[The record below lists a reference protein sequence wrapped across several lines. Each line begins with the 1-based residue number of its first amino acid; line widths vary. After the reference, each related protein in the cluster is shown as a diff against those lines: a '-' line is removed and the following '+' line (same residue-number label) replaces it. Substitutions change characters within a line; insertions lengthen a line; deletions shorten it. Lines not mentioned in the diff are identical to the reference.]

1 MRKEEGYVVVRRK
14 WKRDRTRGERHCS
27 DGRRRR
33 RSWGGGG
40 GGQYDRAKSAKSHIS
55 LRTSFTFFRGRLGA
69 AHAALLKGLELQDSQ
84 GGQDRND
91 FEYLYAGNMQV
102 VLEGVE
108 EGSRG
113 GQSRRRSRRAGV
125 SVGERAVMKRKLQI
139 GWGRWG
145 RRGRERERYEG
156 QSAGYNE

>member
-1 MRKEEGYVVVRRK
+1 M
-14 WKRDRTRGERHCS
+14 
-27 DGRRRR
+27 
-33 RSWGGGG
+33 
-40 GGQYDRAKSAKSHIS
+40 
-55 LRTSFTFFRGRLGA
+55 
-69 AHAALLKGLELQDSQ
+69 
-84 GGQDRND
+84 
-91 FEYLYAGNMQV
+91 

-113 GQSRRRSRRAGV
+113 GQSRRKSTRAGI

-145 RRGRERERYEG
+145 RRGGERERNEG

>member
-1 MRKEEGYVVVRRK
+1 M
-14 WKRDRTRGERHCS
+14 TLC
-27 DGRRRR
+27 GRRRGTWLYGENGSEIGR
-33 RSWGGGG
+33 GVRGTAATGGEGGEAGGVWG
-40 GGQYDRAKSAKSHIS
+40 GGQYDRVKSAKSHIS
-55 LRTSFTFFRGRLGA
+55 LRTSFTFFGGRLGA

-91 FEYLYAGNMQV
+91 FQYLYAGNMQV

-108 EGSRG
+108 EGSR

-125 SVGERAVMKRKLQI
+125 SVGERAVMKRKFQI

-145 RRGRERERYEG
+145 RRRGREREK
-156 QSAGYNE
+156 